1 MDEAF
6 AFTATTR
13 DAIGAKRLE
22 SLSLGDVTGTPS
34 SVTEGAA

>member
-6 AFTATTR
+6 AFSATTR
-13 DAIGAKRLE
+13 EAIGAKWLE
-22 SLSLGDVTGTPS
+22 SLSPGNVTGTPS